1 MMNLKI
7 RKEEYT
13 ALGDFVKASFVRDQA
28 VILVRFTKLNAGFLA
43 DFTAKLEEVK
53 ILESG
58 LVLTEE
64 QKTATANLY
73 AEASLLNKELNFL
86 IRYIKEAELSSE
98 AVTELKKDLTVNNI
112 EGAILKIESVKQYV
126 IAKLAVLESFGMS
139 PTFVADL
146 DAHKVSLSERNA
158 LQNSYMNSRK
168 QLTEANKVKYKELY
182 VFITKIINAGKLV
195 FDGTA
200 TRDEYTIT
208 KVVSRMRFAKSG
220 GSGEIG
226 IPPVA

>member
-64 QKTATANLY
+64 QKTATSNLY

-126 IAKLAVLESFGMS
+126 IAKSAALESFGMS
-139 PTFVADL
+139 SSFVADL
-146 DAHKVSLSERNA
+146 EAHKVSLAEKNA

-168 QLTEANKVKYKELY
+168 QLTETNKVKYKELY
-182 VFITKIINAGKLV
+182 TFITKIINAGKLV

-208 KVVSRMRFAKSG
+208 KVVSRMRFAKNG
-220 GSGEIG
+220 GSGEVVT
-226 IPPVA
+226 PPVA

>member
-1 MMNLKI
+1 MNLKI

-126 IAKLAVLESFGMS
+126 IAKSAALESFGMS
-139 PTFVADL
+139 TSFVADL
-146 DAHKVSLSERNA
+146 EAHKVSLSEKNA

-182 VFITKIINAGKLV
+182 AFITKIINAGKLV

-208 KVVSRMRFAKSG
+208 KVVSRMRFAKNG
-220 GSGEIG
+220 GEIG
-226 IPPVA
+226 TPPVA